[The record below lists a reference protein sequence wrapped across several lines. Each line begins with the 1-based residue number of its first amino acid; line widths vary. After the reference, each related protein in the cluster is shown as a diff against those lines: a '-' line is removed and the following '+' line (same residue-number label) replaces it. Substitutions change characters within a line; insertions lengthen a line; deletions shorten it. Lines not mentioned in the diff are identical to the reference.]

1 MTDAEFARATAIK
14 RDMEELRLKALV
26 VDAMLKSD
34 DPITIMLAKGTSVR
48 VPESLKAAVLNALK
62 AGMKTDQTTL
72 QKEYDGL

>member
-1 MTDAEFARATAIK
+1 MTDAEFTRATAIK
-14 RDMEELRLKALV
+14 RGMEELRLKALV

-34 DPITIMLAKGTSVR
+34 DPITIMLGKGTSVR

-62 AGMKTDQTTL
+62 AGMKTDQATL